1 MTMPWT
7 LAPLLLL
14 GGCAMLPY
22 PTEPVTDRLS
32 IEDDQIRIDEVRVRG
47 QTQRVTVQPKQGSR
61 AYDIVPLAGGQDPS
75 QQRATTA
82 GQRVWPV
89 LSF

>member
-1 MTMPWT
+1 MNGYCI
-7 LAPLLLL
+7 LVAL
-14 GGCAMLPY
+14 GLSGCAMLPHG
-22 PTEPVTDRLS
+22 TEPVTERLS
-32 IEDDQIRIDEVRVRG
+32 SEDDQVRIDELRVRG
-47 QTQRVTVQPKQGSR
+47 QTQRLTVQPKQGSR

-82 GQRVWPV
+82 GQRLWPV